1 MNDQQDV
8 VFIPL
13 EGTSAKG
20 VQWHVFMEAQRDAID
35 SYRLQRRKLVAAV
48 GVNDERA
55 LQGVL
60 LYFSKDA

>member
-1 MNDQQDV
+1 MNDQQGV
-8 VFIPL
+8 VFIPR

-20 VQWHVFMEAQRDAID
+20 VQWHVFMEAQRDTID
-35 SYRLQRRKLVAAV
+35 SYRLHGRKLVAAV
-48 GVNDERA
+48 GVHDARA